1 MISFRKLINMA
12 ENVAPSPA
20 KRARKPNF
28 TPAECAVIFEKAE
41 ENINVIKSK
50 FSSTLTNKNKSRVW
64 EDITNKVDALGV
76 CKRDVM
82 DVKEKW
88 RSMVSSAK
96 KEHNKCAVS
105 RKKTGGGKQPDSPRD
120 TSKKLFS
127 CSKKTR
133 HLAAFPVVLISV
145 SKCNVYKLLLNT
157 GCVGASKGRGCQ
169 TMYVWKGKV
178 I

>member
-1 MISFRKLINMA
+1 MIRFRVL
-12 ENVAPSPA
+12 PSPA

-41 ENINVIKSK
+41 ENLKVIKST

-64 EDITNKVDALGV
+64 EEITNKVNALGV
-76 CKRDVM
+76 CKRDAM

-105 RKKTGGGKQPDSPRD
+105 RKKTGGGKQPDSPKE
-120 TSKKLFS
+120 TSKKIFNCL
-127 CSKKTR
+127 KRTR
-133 HLAAFPVVLISV
+133 HLAAFPVVLIPV
-145 SKCNVYKLLLNT
+145 SKRNVYKLLLNT
-157 GCVGASKGRGCQ
+157 GCIGARKG
-169 TMYVWKGKV
+169 
-178 I
+178 

>member
-41 ENINVIKSK
+41 KNMNVIKSK

-64 EDITNKVDALGV
+64 EDITNKVNALSV

-88 RSMVSSAK
+88 RSMVK
-96 KEHNKCAVS
+96 KSTTSVPFPARRAAVENS
-105 RKKTGGGKQPDSPRD
+105 RTHPGTPQKKIIQLFEEDPAFSGIPGGVDSGK
-120 TSKKLFS
+120 
-127 CSKKTR
+127 
-133 HLAAFPVVLISV
+133 
-145 SKCNVYKLLLNT
+145 
-157 GCVGASKGRGCQ
+157 
-169 TMYVWKGKV
+169 
-178 I
+178 